1 MQRREFSITAAA
13 LATTATLVTPVV
25 FAQGKP
31 PQEGTD
37 FLVLDKLAPTEAG
50 AGKIEVVEFFWYS
63 CPHCNRFEPQLQ
75 EWVKKMPK
83 DVVLRRAP
91 VAFRPDFEPQQRLYF
106 VLEALGKVEE
116 LHSKVFNA
124 IHVERQLLNTAEL
137 VAAWAEKQGIN
148 KAKFTEAYN
157 SFPVA
162 TTHATPRPSPT
173 PPTPP
178 SDHPQTAS
186 ASGGCC
192 FSTCLRYLPVWLVG
206 CSATVSGV
214 PTTTISPPLSPPSGP
229 RSMIQSAQRITSRL
243 CSDAQKS
250 LRGSEVSGFNSR
262 MRQIS
267 SHFQYFSSQKLPF
280 S

>member
-13 LATTATLVTPVV
+13 LATTATLATPVA

-31 PQEGTD
+31 PQEGAD
-37 FLVLDKLAPTEAG
+37 FLVLDKPAPTEAG

-106 VLEALGKVEE
+106 VLEAMGKVEE
-116 LHSKVFNA
+116 LHAKVFNA
-124 IHVERQLLNTAEL
+124 IHNERQPLNTTEL
-137 VAAWAEKQGIN
+137 VTAWAEKQGIT

-162 TTHATPRPSPT
+162 TKTRKATLLQDSYKV
-173 PPTPP
+173 
-178 SDHPQTAS
+178 D
-186 ASGGCC
+186 
-192 FSTCLRYLPVWLVG
+192 
-206 CSATVSGV
+206 GV
-214 PTTTISPPLSPPSGP
+214 PALGVAGKYYTSG
-229 RSMIQSAQRITSRL
+229 SVAQTMERALVVTDYLIGLAR
-243 CSDAQKS
+243 K
-250 LRGSEVSGFNSR
+250 G
-262 MRQIS
+262 
-267 SHFQYFSSQKLPF
+267 K
-280 S
+280 

>member
-13 LATTATLVTPVV
+13 LATSATLVTPVV

-75 EWVKKMPK
+75 EWIKKMPK

-137 VAAWAEKQGIN
+137 VSAWAEKQGIN

-162 TTHATPRPSPT
+162 TKTRK
-173 PPTPP
+173 
-178 SDHPQTAS
+178 AS
-186 ASGGCC
+186 LLQES
-192 FSTCLRYLPVWLVG
+192 YKVD
-206 CSATVSGV
+206 GV
-214 PTTTISPPLSPPSGP
+214 PSLGVAGKYYTSGTV
-229 RSMIQSAQRITSRL
+229 AQTMERALVVTDYLIGLAR
-243 CSDAQKS
+243 K
-250 LRGSEVSGFNSR
+250 G
-262 MRQIS
+262 
-267 SHFQYFSSQKLPF
+267 K
-280 S
+280 

>member
-50 AGKIEVVEFFWYS
+50 VGKIEVVEFFWYS

-162 TTHATPRPSPT
+162 TKSRKTTLLQDSYKV
-173 PPTPP
+173 
-178 SDHPQTAS
+178 D
-186 ASGGCC
+186 
-192 FSTCLRYLPVWLVG
+192 
-206 CSATVSGV
+206 GV
-214 PTTTISPPLSPPSGP
+214 PSLGVAGKYYTSGTV
-229 RSMIQSAQRITSRL
+229 AQTMERALVVTDYLIGLAR
-243 CSDAQKS
+243 K
-250 LRGSEVSGFNSR
+250 G
-262 MRQIS
+262 
-267 SHFQYFSSQKLPF
+267 K
-280 S
+280 